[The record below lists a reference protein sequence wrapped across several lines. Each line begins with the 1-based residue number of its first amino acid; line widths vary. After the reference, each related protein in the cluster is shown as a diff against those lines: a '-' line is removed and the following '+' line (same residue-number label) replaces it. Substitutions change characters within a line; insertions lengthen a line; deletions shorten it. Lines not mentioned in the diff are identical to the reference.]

1 MSTQMPS
8 RCLHLPDEVLVEVLS
23 YLCPRDIAA
32 CQRACR
38 QLNHIVVCS
47 RFLQYLIRVGRSGLS
62 DPMLPGYTI
71 PQRIE
76 ALERWEAAWRNLEA
90 QNSYQ
95 VRRIVGCKLAGGR
108 CSEYI
113 IHDDFLIA
121 TSGYLFD
128 PNPGYGYVDLRVSQ
142 PEGETDPWTRIIMD
156 NWSGKCYL
164 FRFFPAQDL
173 VVVIFWLTDNLHS
186 TLIELH
192 GFSFSRGTPDPRF
205 VSATITITQVARPT
219 DVTLVGNH
227 SILNVSSE
235 KFQRLFLHSRKDGR
249 VSQLRGAPRQS
260 WSARCAALSYDTI
273 ALVENYTGTLE
284 ICRIVEEPETDTPS
298 LRTLA
303 RLGLLPLA
311 SGVHIAYSFCFPE
324 QMPVYSESPSFV
336 VEGVEGRPARRHP
349 FHSSPEERIVAFLIK
364 LGDGLQSRPFTIV
377 THVRTLIAHA
387 TTTLPEV
394 DIIPWEDWGP
404 SGAACFEQRIIPD
417 SDACVGERLATISG
431 GTLTLLDFNFMRVKN
446 TIRKVGHPSRDAVY
460 SVVRDRIVIPRG
472 HLFEKDVVSE
482 LPHISASMPVPF
494 NWVGLRNHNEGLGCF
509 SKDNRGT
516 YLNIYTTR

>member
-1 MSTQMPS
+1 
-8 RCLHLPDEVLVEVLS
+8 
-23 YLCPRDIAA
+23 
-32 CQRACR
+32 
-38 QLNHIVVCS
+38 
-47 RFLQYLIRVGRSGLS
+47 
-62 DPMLPGYTI
+62 MLPGYTI

-76 ALERWEAAWRNLEA
+76 ALERWEASWRNLEA

-108 CSEYI
+108 CSEYT

-128 PNPGYGYVDLRVSQ
+128 PYPGYGYVDLRVSQ

-173 VVVIFWLTDNLHS
+173 VVAIFWLTDNLHS

-227 SILNVSSE
+227 TILNVSSD
-235 KFQRLFLHSRKDGR
+235 KSQRLFLHSWNDGR
-249 VSQLRGAPRQS
+249 VSQLRDAPEQS
-260 WSARCAALSYDTI
+260 WSVRCAVLSYDTI

-284 ICRIVEEPETDTPS
+284 ICRIVDEPEIDTPS
-298 LRTLA
+298 LRPLA
-303 RLGLLPLA
+303 RLGLPPLA
-311 SGVHIAYSFCFPE
+311 SGAHIVYSFCFPE
-324 QMPVYSESPSFV
+324 QMPAYSESPSFV
-336 VEGVEGRPARRHP
+336 VEGVEGRPARRHL
-349 FHSSPEERIVAFLIK
+349 FHSSPEERIVALLIK
-364 LGDGLQSRPFTIV
+364 LEGGLKSRRFTIV
-377 THVRTLIAHA
+377 THIRTLIAHA
-387 TTTLPEV
+387 TTTVPEV
-394 DIIPWEDWGP
+394 NIIPWENWGP
-404 SGAACFEQRIIPD
+404 SCAACFEQRIIPQ
-417 SDACVGERLATISG
+417 SDACVGERWATTSG
-431 GTLTLLDFNFMRVKN
+431 GTLTLLDFNSMRVKN
-446 TIRKVGHPSRDAVY
+446 TIRKVGHQSRDAVY

-472 HLFEKDVVSE
+472 QLFGIDVVSE
-482 LPHISASMPVPF
+482 LPHISALMPAPF
-494 NWVGLRNHNEGLGCF
+494 NWVSLCNHNEGLAGF
-509 SKDNRGT
+509 SKDDQGA